1 MTLTVCW
8 SGSITPQN
16 INEQR
21 HTELEVIPR
30 LAQTWMD
37 ALGNLPPLQQRKDKR
52 QRQTKA
58 AQTDESEEEDE
69 EEDEQKLGV
78 LWDRSHLRGSTSS
91 VTSAPLQAY
100 ADREKSCAR
109 GDETQEIP
117 TGFTRPRPE
126 RAGRWG
132 LFLDLLVQA
141 LKIWGFPSRRALGS
155 LASSVSDSSFVIVA
169 AFLHLTSSH
178 YEFCDVQS
186 QHFSNKLVF

>member
-16 INEQR
+16 TSEQR

-126 RAGRWG
+126 RRQMGVIFRSVG
-132 LFLDLLVQA
+132 S
-141 LKIWGFPSRRALGS
+141 GFENLGISITTRSRLIS
-155 LASSVSDSSFVIVA
+155 I
-169 AFLHLTSSH
+169 
-178 YEFCDVQS
+178 FC
-186 QHFSNKLVF
+186 L

>member
-1 MTLTVCW
+1 MQRTRIDTGSAALMSDVMKHLASSWVAQEASCLLFPTGGCSRAEIITLISWISRNEVTLTVCW

-16 INEQR
+16 TNEQR

-100 ADREKSCAR
+100 ADREL
-109 GDETQEIP
+109 
-117 TGFTRPRPE
+117 
-126 RAGRWG
+126 RAWR
-132 LFLDLLVQA
+132 
-141 LKIWGFPSRRALGS
+141 
-155 LASSVSDSSFVIVA
+155 
-169 AFLHLTSSH
+169 
-178 YEFCDVQS
+178 
-186 QHFSNKLVF
+186 